1 MKALAYLLGS
11 RAANVASDPRHAPP
25 RTAESDLLPFAST
38 PERAAAWRR
47 WADEG
52 RTAADPSIPT
62 APTPIRTPRM
72 APRRAQ
78 APRGDAA

>member
-11 RAANVASDPRHAPP
+11 RAANVASDHRHAPP

-47 WADEG
+47 WADEPNTG
-52 RTAADPSIPT
+52 EDRNVPM
-62 APTPIRTPRM
+62 APTPIRTPRIG
-72 APRRAQ
+72 PRRAP

>member
-11 RAANVASDPRHAPP
+11 RAANVASDHRHSPP

-52 RTAADPSIPT
+52 RAAADGAIPT
-62 APTPIRTPRM
+62 APTPIRTPRIS
-72 APRRAQ
+72 PRRAQ